1 MFHDAKASVVLT
13 IDDVTDRFV
22 TRRIRTG
29 QLHVKWSVEVK
40 AMARATK
47 SSERQAGPQLAKDKV
62 FAVAADLFYRKGI
75 HSVGIDEIV
84 RKADVAK
91 ISLYRSFASKDDLVV
106 AYLEDRS
113 RTFLRQWD
121 EAFDRYRDNPRA
133 QLCAIMTYIAQ
144 RTTQEGYRG
153 CPFINFCAEF
163 PDASHPGRRVAQ
175 ATKRAL
181 HERFSRLAEALQ
193 VRRPKQLADS
203 FLLLVEGAYAIS
215 QTLGGGSSGVGHSV
229 VWASEALVDAQTNK
243 SRSKSTKRVR

>member
-1 MFHDAKASVVLT
+1 
-13 IDDVTDRFV
+13 
-22 TRRIRTG
+22 
-29 QLHVKWSVEVK
+29 
-40 AMARATK
+40 
-47 SSERQAGPQLAKDKV
+47 
-62 FAVAADLFYRKGI
+62 
-75 HSVGIDEIV
+75 
-84 RKADVAK
+84 
-91 ISLYRSFASKDDLVV
+91 
-106 AYLEDRS
+106 
-113 RTFLRQWD
+113 
-121 EAFDRYRDNPRA
+121 
-133 QLCAIMTYIAQ
+133 MTYIAQ

>member
-1 MFHDAKASVVLT
+1 MATAAKSA
-13 IDDVTDRFV
+13 
-22 TRRIRTG
+22 
-29 QLHVKWSVEVK
+29 
-40 AMARATK
+40 
-47 SSERQAGPQLAKDKV
+47 ERQAGSKLAKDKV
-62 FAVAADLFYRKGI
+62 FVVAADLFYRKGI
-75 HSVGIDEIV
+75 HSVGVEEIV
-84 RKADVAK
+84 NQAGVAK

-133 QLCAIMTYIAQ
+133 QLRAIMTYIAE
-144 RTTQEGYRG
+144 RTTQEAYRG

-163 PDASHPGRRVAQ
+163 PDTSHPGRRVAQ

-181 HERFSRLAEALQ
+181 HERFLRLAEALQ
-193 VRRPKQLADS
+193 VPRPKQLADS

-215 QTLGGGSSGVGHSV
+215 QTLGGGRNGVGHSI

-243 SRSKSTKRVR
+243 PRPKLPKLRTSS

>member
-1 MFHDAKASVVLT
+1 
-13 IDDVTDRFV
+13 
-22 TRRIRTG
+22 
-29 QLHVKWSVEVK
+29 
-40 AMARATK
+40 MARAAK
-47 SSERQAGPQLAKDKV
+47 STVTQAEPRLAKDKV

-75 HSVGIDEIV
+75 HTVGVEEIV
-84 RKADVAK
+84 NQAGVAK
-91 ISLYRSFASKDDLVV
+91 ISLYRGFASKDDLVV

-133 QLCAIMTYIAQ
+133 QLRAIMTYIAE

-163 PDASHPGRRVAQ
+163 PDASHSGRRVAQ

-181 HERFSRLAEALQ
+181 HERFLRLAEALH
-193 VRRPKQLADS
+193 VPRPKQLADG

-215 QTLGGGSSGVGHSV
+215 QTLGGGRNGVAHSIV
-229 VWASEALVDAQTNK
+229 GASEALVDAQTNK
-243 SRSKSTKRVR
+243 PRSKPPKRGR

>member
-1 MFHDAKASVVLT
+1 MAKAS
-13 IDDVTDRFV
+13 
-22 TRRIRTG
+22 
-29 QLHVKWSVEVK
+29 
-40 AMARATK
+40 K
-47 SSERQAGPQLAKDKV
+47 SAVRQAGPQLARDKV

-75 HSVGIDEIV
+75 HTVGVEEIV
-84 RKADVAK
+84 READVAK

-133 QLCAIMTYIAQ
+133 QLRAIMTYIAE
-144 RTTQEGYRG
+144 RTTQDGYRG

-175 ATKRAL
+175 MTKREL
-181 HERFSRLAEALQ
+181 HERFLGLAEALQ
-193 VRRPKQLADS
+193 VPRPRQLADS

-215 QTLGGGSSGVGHSV
+215 QTLGGGRTGVGHSL
-229 VWASEALVDAQTNK
+229 VWASEALVDAQINK
-243 SRSKSTKRVR
+243 PRAKPHKRVR

>member
-1 MFHDAKASVVLT
+1 
-13 IDDVTDRFV
+13 
-22 TRRIRTG
+22 
-29 QLHVKWSVEVK
+29 
-40 AMARATK
+40 MARAAT
-47 SSERQAGPQLAKDKV
+47 SAGRQAGPQLAKDKV

-75 HSVGIDEIV
+75 HTVGVEEIV
-84 RKADVAK
+84 NQADVAK

-133 QLCAIMTYIAQ
+133 QLRAIMTYVAE
-144 RTTQEGYRG
+144 RTTQDGYRG

-181 HERFSRLAEALQ
+181 HQRFLRLAEALQ
-193 VRRPKQLADS
+193 APRPKQLADS

-215 QTLGGGSSGVGHSV
+215 QTLGGGRNGVGHSI
-229 VWASEALVDAQTNK
+229 VWASEALVDAQINK
-243 SRSKSTKRVR
+243 ARPKPAKRAR